1 MQFEDILWEVDDD
14 GVAHLT
20 LNRPEKLNAI
30 SLDTLAEV
38 EQAIA
43 IANDDDNIRCILIT
57 GAGRGFSSGT
67 DLTARGGTRGERP
80 FPGRAG
86 ITRSTMLWPAYLYNC
101 NKPSVVAVNGVCVG
115 AGFSFAL
122 AADIRIASTEARF
135 SAIFVKRAIVPDSG
149 ASWLLPRR
157 VGLEHALRMMYTGR
171 MVGGEEAKEI
181 GLVSEVC
188 PPDELMTRAGNL
200 AREIARGP
208 SVAVEVS
215 KKLVRESLHRGI
227 EEQTEMENFYQGFM
241 QQTEDVKEG
250 RLAFVEKRE
259 PNFQGR

>member
-1 MQFEDILWEVDDD
+1 MEFQDILWEIDGD

-30 SLDTLAEV
+30 SLDTLAEI

-43 IANDDDNIRCILIT
+43 IANDDDNVRCILIT

-67 DLTARGGTRGERP
+67 DLTARGGDRVERP

-86 ITRSTMLWPAYLYNC
+86 ITRSTMLWPAYLYNSD
-101 NKPSVVAVNGVCVG
+101 KPSIAAVNGVCVG

-122 AADIRIASTEARF
+122 ACDIRIASTEARF
-135 SAIFVKRAIVPDSG
+135 SSIFVKRAIVPDSG

-171 MVGGEEAKEI
+171 MVGAEEAKEI
-181 GLVSEVC
+181 GLVSEVA
-188 PPDELMTRAGNL
+188 PHDELMDRAGAL

-215 KKLVRESLHRGI
+215 KKLVRESLHRNI
-227 EEQTEMENFYQGFM
+227 EEQTEMENFYQGYM

>member
-1 MQFEDILWEVDDD
+1 MEFQDILWEVDSD

-20 LNRPEKLNAI
+20 LNKPQKLNAI
-30 SLDTLAEV
+30 SLDTVAEV
-38 EQAIA
+38 EHAIA
-43 IANDDDNIRCILIT
+43 LANDDDEIRCILLT

-67 DLTARGGTRGERP
+67 DLTDRGGERIERP

-86 ITRSTMLWPAYLYNC
+86 LTRSHMLGPAFVYAC
-101 NKPSVVAVNGVCVG
+101 NKPTVAAVNGVCVG
-115 AGFSFAL
+115 AGFSLAL
-122 AADIRIASTEARF
+122 ACDIRIASTEARF
-135 SAIFVKRAIVPDSG
+135 SSIFVKRAIVPDSG

-171 MVGGEEAKEI
+171 MVGGEEALQI
-181 GLVSEVC
+181 GLVSEVA
-188 PPDELMTRAGNL
+188 PPDELMPRARDL

-215 KKLVRESLHRGI
+215 KKLVRESLHRDI
-227 EEQTEMENFYQGFM
+227 EEQVEMEHYYQNYM

-259 PNFQGR
+259 PNFRGA

>member
-1 MQFEDILWEVDDD
+1 MQFEDILWEVDED

-20 LNRPEKLNAI
+20 LNKPAKLNAI
-30 SLDTLAEV
+30 SLDTVAEI
-38 EQAIA
+38 EHAIA
-43 IANDDDNIRCILIT
+43 IANDDDNVRCILLT

-67 DLTARGGTRGERP
+67 DLTARGGNRVERP

-86 ITRSTMLWPAYLYNC
+86 ITRSTMLHPAFLYNG
-101 NKPSVVAVNGVCVG
+101 NKPSVAAINGVCVG
-115 AGFSFAL
+115 AGFSLAL
-122 AADIRIASTEARF
+122 ACDIRIASTEARF
-135 SAIFVKRAIVPDSG
+135 SSIFVKRAIVPDSG

-171 MVGGEEAKEI
+171 MVGADEAKEI
-181 GLVSEVC
+181 GLVSEVA
-188 PPDELMTRAGNL
+188 PADELMTRAGDL

-208 SVAVEVS
+208 SVAIEVS
-215 KKLVRESLHRGI
+215 RKLVRESLHRSI
-227 EEQTEMENFYQGFM
+227 EEQTEMENFYQTYM
-241 QQTEDVKEG
+241 QQTEDVQEG

>member
-1 MQFEDILWEVDDD
+1 MEFEDILWEVDAD

-20 LNRPEKLNAI
+20 LNKPGKLNAI
-30 SLDTLAEV
+30 SLDTVAEIEHAV
-38 EQAIA
+38 AL
-43 IANDDDNIRCILIT
+43 ANDDDAVRCILLT

-67 DLTARGGTRGERP
+67 DLVDRGGDRVERP
-80 FPGRAG
+80 FPGRARL
-86 ITRSTMLWPAYLYNC
+86 TRSTMLAPAYLYNC
-101 NKPSVVAVNGVCVG
+101 AKPSVAAINGVCVG
-115 AGFSFAL
+115 AGFSLAL
-122 AADIRIASTEARF
+122 ACDIRIASTEARF
-135 SAIFVKRAIVPDSG
+135 SSIFVKRAIVPDSG

-171 MVGGEEAKEI
+171 MVDAGEAKEI
-181 GLVSEVC
+181 GLVSEVA
-188 PPDELMTRAGNL
+188 PHDELMTRASAL

-227 EEQTEMENFYQGFM
+227 EEQTEMENFYQTFM
-241 QQTEDVKEG
+241 QQTEDIKEG

-259 PNFQGR
+259 PNFRGR

>member
-1 MQFEDILWEVDDD
+1 MQFEEILWEVDDD

-30 SLDTLAEV
+30 SLDTLAEI
-38 EQAIA
+38 EQAITS
-43 IANDDDNIRCILIT
+43 ANDDDNVRCILIT

-67 DLTARGGTRGERP
+67 DLTARGGTRAERP

-86 ITRSTMLWPAYLYNC
+86 ITRSTMLWPAYLYNS

-157 VGLEHALRMMYTGR
+157 VGMEHALRMMYTGR
-171 MVGGEEAKEI
+171 MVGAEEAKEI
-181 GLVSEVC
+181 GLVSEVA
-188 PPDELMTRAGNL
+188 PPEELMERAGAL

-227 EEQTEMENFYQGFM
+227 EEQTELENFYQGFM